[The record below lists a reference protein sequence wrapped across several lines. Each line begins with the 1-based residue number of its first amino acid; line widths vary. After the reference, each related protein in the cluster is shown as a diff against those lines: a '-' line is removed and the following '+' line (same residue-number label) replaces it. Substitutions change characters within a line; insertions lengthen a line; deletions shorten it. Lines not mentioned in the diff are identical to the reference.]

1 MVWGSVGFR
10 VRWSGFRVRLQRGGG
25 VIGLD
30 KVLRRY
36 TWKLFIG
43 FS

>member
-1 MVWGSVGFR
+1 MVWGSVVFR
-10 VRWSGFRVRLQRGGG
+10 VRWSGFRVRLRGGG
-25 VIGLD
+25 GLIGLD

-36 TWKLFIG
+36 TWKLFID